1 MENNQEKSQEEMVKE
16 AVEEAKKSAGELPE
30 GEPGEDQAEEENA
43 KEASEDEEVSDNEE
57 EEPDE
62 EQEPDEE
69 EEPDEEDEDKKSGK
83 KLFGKKNK
91 KDKKDEKIEELTD
104 RLTRQMAEFD
114 NFRKRTEKEKSQMYE
129 IGAKD
134 IIEKILPVV
143 DNFERGLDAVKEEDK
158 EDPFIQG
165 MEMVYKQL
173 MTVLGELGV
182 KPIEAVGK
190 EFDPNLHNAVMHVE
204 DENFG
209 ENIIAEEFQ
218 KGYMYRDSVVRHSMV
233 KVAN

>member
-1 MENNQEKSQEEMVKE
+1 MENKQDKSQEEMVKE
-16 AVEEAKKSAGELPE
+16 AVEEAKKNAQEAEETEVGPE
-30 GEPGEDQAEEENA
+30 EMAEEETEE
-43 KEASEDEEVSDNEE
+43 KEAEETEAKTEESE
-57 EEPDE
+57 
-62 EQEPDEE
+62 
-69 EEPDEEDEDKKSGK
+69 EDKKSEK

-104 RLTRQMAEFD
+104 RLARQMAEFD
-114 NFRKRTEKEKSQMYE
+114 NFRKRTDKEKSQMYE
-129 IGAKD
+129 VGAKD

-165 MEMVYKQL
+165 MEKVYKHL
-173 MTVLGELGV
+173 MTTLEEIEV

-190 EFDPNLHNAVMHVE
+190 EFDPNFHNAVMHVD

-209 ENIIAEEFQ
+209 ENIVAEEFQ
-218 KGYMYRDSVVRHSMV
+218 KGYTYRDSIVRHSMV